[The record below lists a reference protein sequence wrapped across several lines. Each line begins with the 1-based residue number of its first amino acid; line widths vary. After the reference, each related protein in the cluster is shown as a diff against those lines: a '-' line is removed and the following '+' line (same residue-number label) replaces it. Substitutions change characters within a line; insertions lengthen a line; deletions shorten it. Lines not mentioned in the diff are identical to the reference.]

1 MPRTFIRIPPWAER
15 PPNGDNEEF
24 PRLSAAKH
32 LKREKIYAPEAV
44 ETARPWE
51 QQRMLVSVLGT
62 GYLGATHAACLS
74 ACGLRVHGVDVDQGR
89 IALLSAGRAPFHEP
103 GLDKLLA
110 EGVASGR
117 LTFGTDL
124 ADVADA
130 DVHFICVGTP
140 ESSNA
145 SAGADLSYLR
155 AVADDLA
162 PLLRRPCLVV
172 GKSTVPVGTAADLRD
187 RLQSQAPA
195 GTGVEVAWNPEF
207 LREGHA
213 VADSL
218 RPDRL
223 VLGVESDAADQL
235 LRDLYRPL
243 LTAGVPV
250 VRTDLPT
257 AELAKVAANVMLAAR
272 LSLVNVLAEV
282 CEAASADVGDLV
294 TILGR
299 DPRIGSDFLAPGLGY
314 GGGCL
319 PKDTRAFV
327 ARARELGV
335 GGPAQ
340 LLEQVDAVNLH
351 QRTRTVEL
359 AASMLGGAVD
369 GARVTVLGAA
379 FKAGSDDV
387 RDSPALDVADRLHRR
402 GATVTVY
409 DPQACEVARRVHPQL
424 RYAQDVD
431 SACQGAALVLVLT
444 DWDEFRG
451 LDPVSLAQSV
461 AEPRVLDGRLVLD
474 ADKWRSAGW
483 RFRALGRAAV

>member
-1 MPRTFIRIPPWAER
+1 
-15 PPNGDNEEF
+15 
-24 PRLSAAKH
+24 
-32 LKREKIYAPEAV
+32 
-44 ETARPWE
+44 
-51 QQRMLVSVLGT
+51 MLVSVLGT

-74 ACGLRVHGVDVDQGR
+74 ACGLRVHGVDVDPGR
-89 IALLSAGRAPFHEP
+89 IAVLSEGRAPFHER
-103 GLDKLLA
+103 GLDALLA
-110 EGVASGR
+110 EGVSSGR

-140 ESSNA
+140 ESSDV
-145 SAGADLSYLR
+145 SAGADLSYLW
-155 AVADDLA
+155 AVADGLA
-162 PLLRRPCLVV
+162 PMLRHPCLVV
-172 GKSTVPVGTAADLRD
+172 GKSTVPVGTAARLRD
-187 RLQSQAPA
+187 RLQSRAPA
-195 GTGVEVAWNPEF
+195 GSAVEVAWNPEF

-223 VLGVESDAADQL
+223 VLGVESDAADQV

-243 LTAGVPV
+243 VTAGVPV

-282 CEAASADVGDLV
+282 CEAAAADVGDLV

-299 DPRIGSDFLAPGLGY
+299 DPRIGRDFLAPGLGY

-340 LLEQVDAVNLH
+340 LLEQVDAVNVH

-359 AASMLGGAVD
+359 AASMLDGQVEGAC
-369 GARVTVLGAA
+369 VTVLGAA

-387 RDSPALDVADRLHRR
+387 RDSPALEVADRLHRR

-424 RYAQDVD
+424 RYASDVD
-431 SACQGAALVLVLT
+431 AACRGAQLVLVLT

-451 LDPVSLAQSV
+451 LDPVSLAQAV
-461 AEPRVLDGRLVLD
+461 AEPRVIDGRLVLD
-474 ADKWRSAGW
+474 ADKWRRAGW
-483 RFRALGRAAV
+483 LFRALGRAAV